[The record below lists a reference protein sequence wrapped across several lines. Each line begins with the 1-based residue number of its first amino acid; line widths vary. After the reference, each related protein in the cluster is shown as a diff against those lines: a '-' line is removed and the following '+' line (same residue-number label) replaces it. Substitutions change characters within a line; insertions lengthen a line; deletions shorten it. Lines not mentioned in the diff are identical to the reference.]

1 MKIKNFVTFT
11 IFVIITFSPLSSET
25 IFPKEVKPDISRYLN
40 YNKPTPVQLS
50 SYNMKQYFASLYN
63 TNFYGMDIK
72 SISKSKTSIFNQSLT
87 EYIKE
92 MYNNKYY
99 AHFLSQDGSHIIQ
112 FLELGNEIN
121 LGIEA
126 LYAGIRLFYN
136 KIKTCELI
144 DDTVLLQ
151 VIAPMP
157 ILLEKFFSDN
167 DFEFPEC
174 NMLSRQT
181 EELLLAQFTEHMDI
195 FNEEPNLFL
204 NEISMQIGK
213 LTKEEFDILEKMI
226 EEKEMTQRLQN
237 LVIRFL
243 EIALSKVMWD
253 HTSYESIWESILT
266 IANSIQMLG
275 VNGIIEYVDDLD
287 DIFWSLT
294 YRFCYF
300 LDLVGS
306 GLPTS
311 FHENIENDIDSGV
324 IFFLELPEQDEG
336 IKSKK
341 QILKEALLKAK
352 IKAIAFEKRG
362 LFTDQAM

>member
-1 MKIKNFVTFT
+1 
-11 IFVIITFSPLSSET
+11 
-25 IFPKEVKPDISRYLN
+25 
-40 YNKPTPVQLS
+40 
-50 SYNMKQYFASLYN
+50 
-63 TNFYGMDIK
+63 
-72 SISKSKTSIFNQSLT
+72 
-87 EYIKE
+87 
-92 MYNNKYY
+92 
-99 AHFLSQDGSHIIQ
+99 
-112 FLELGNEIN
+112 
-121 LGIEA
+121 
-126 LYAGIRLFYN
+126 
-136 KIKTCELI
+136 
-144 DDTVLLQ
+144 
-151 VIAPMP
+151 
-157 ILLEKFFSDN
+157 
-167 DFEFPEC
+167 
-174 NMLSRQT
+174 
-181 EELLLAQFTEHMDI
+181 
-195 FNEEPNLFL
+195 
-204 NEISMQIGK
+204 
-213 LTKEEFDILEKMI
+213 
-226 EEKEMTQRLQN
+226 
-237 LVIRFL
+237 
-243 EIALSKVMWD
+243 MWD